1 MGNLVLVKNLKWIE
15 VNVRHPDR
23 ISRIDFLI
31 ETIKPLVLEVQNK
44 FMVQSWHFL
53 WEEVPYPSTLRLRFL
68 VENEEYSSLKSLIE
82 DGITDFDYCFGSN
95 GNCGKEYGGEASEW
109 GIKGWERGIEFLQYG
124 SEFAME
130 LMEKKESL
138 GLGNEYK
145 KSGYFFADCYV
156 HLFLNQLE
164 PLLIEKDGV
173 GEAHF
178 LICESV
184 YRYAL
189 KYINSKYGGSVSDA
203 SQIAGKIVKETVEAS
218 KKNIEE
224 QVDALISKV

>member
-1 MGNLVLVKNLKWIE
+1 LKWVE
-15 VNVRHPDR
+15 VNVRLPNE
-23 ISRIDFLI
+23 ISRIDFFM

-44 FMVQSWHFL
+44 FTVKSWHFL
-53 WEEVPYPSTLRLRFL
+53 WEEVPYSSTLRLRFL
-68 VENEEYSSLKSLIE
+68 VETENVGSLKSVIE
-82 DGITDFDYCFGSN
+82 DVITDFEYCFGSH
-95 GNCGKEYGGEASEW
+95 GNCGKEYGGEASGW
-109 GIKGWERGIEFLQYG
+109 GVKGWERGVELLQFG

-130 LMEKKESL
+130 LMDKKESL
-138 GLGNEYK
+138 GVGNEYK
-145 KSGYFFADCYV
+145 KSGYFFADRYV

-178 LICESV
+178 VMCEGV

-189 KYINSKYGGSVSDA
+189 QYINSKYGGSVSDA
-203 SQIAGKIVKETVEAS
+203 DKIAGKIVKEMVEAS
-218 KKNIEE
+218 KKKIEE